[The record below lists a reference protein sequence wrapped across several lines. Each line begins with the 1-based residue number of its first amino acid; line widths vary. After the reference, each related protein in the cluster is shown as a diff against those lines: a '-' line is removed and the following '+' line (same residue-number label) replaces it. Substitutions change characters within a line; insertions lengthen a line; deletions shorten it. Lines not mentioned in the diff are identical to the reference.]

1 MKIKRIPSA
10 EEDSPEWAEWTATI
24 QSSWEGKYQLRV
36 LFSASER
43 LIERDPPDDLDGESP
58 ELPGS

>member
-10 EEDSPEWAEWTATI
+10 EEDSPELAEWTATI

-36 LFSASER
+36 LFSASE
-43 LIERDPPDDLDGESP
+43 LIERDPPDDLDNESP
-58 ELPGS
+58 ELSGS